1 LKEIEKLILYKRFI
15 FDLVNDNKFYEIEV
29 DTFNIELYN
38 NNKIAYYK
46 KLVKDTISYY
56 FYFNDK
62 DDYQLNY
69 Y

>member
-1 LKEIEKLILYKRFI
+1 MKEIEKLILYKRFI